1 MSHRFSCALW
11 SSGLLECDV
20 PVTCGGVDDGFK
32 EQRGSAEI
40 RWCWDDCCA
49 DGKLGGKSCAWT
61 EEETS
66 DDNSI
71 LLDIT

>member
-1 MSHRFSCALW
+1 M
-11 SSGLLECDV
+11 LECDV
-20 PVTCGGVDDGFK
+20 TVRTRLGGGVDDGFK
-32 EQRGSAEI
+32 EQRGSAE
-40 RWCWDDCCA
+40 RFSVVGDA

-66 DDNSI
+66 NSI